1 MKTREQ
7 KIAEAKEA
15 VEEARLWR
23 ENAEEAGYEVGS
35 DAYETWKEKARV
47 ALAKVGA
54 VLEEA
59 HEGEGR
65 EACERACNAVR
76 AEFGLGAMEEMPWDG
91 VNELVGW
98 DVVIEREG

>member
-1 MKTREQ
+1 MNMTREER
-7 KIAEAKEA
+7 IAEAKAA
-15 VEEARLWR
+15 VERAKSARAAWERSVGGWEEFREAAR
-23 ENAEEAGYEVGS
+23 E
-35 DAYETWKEKARV
+35 

-54 VLEEA
+54 VLESS
-59 HEGEGR
+59 HVGEGR
-65 EACERACNAVR
+65 EECERACNAVR